1 MYYTFNK
8 TDKGYIGKAFEM
20 AIKNALNRKNADK
33 VSAQG
38 KSDFRFCR
46 INYEVKQNGSCIQYR
61 PNARYISGSS
71 RVIYATHI
79 AYNVVA
85 EDADTITICV
95 DLANTDMYVVDR
107 NAFIEFLLTHKGAVK
122 VNKERETVNIQTVYN
137 YKRNAYHGKLGKVIE
152 AWAAEHELDDDILGI
167 VWDGLEG

>member
-1 MYYTFNK
+1 MEYTFNK

-20 AIKNALNRKNADK
+20 AIKDALNRKNADK

-71 RVIYATHI
+71 RVIYATHV

-85 EDADTITICV
+85 EDADTITIAV
-95 DLANTDMYVVDR
+95 DLGNTDMYVVDR
-107 NAFIEFLLTHKGAVK
+107 NAFVAFLLTHKGAVK

-137 YKRNAYHGKLGKVIE
+137 YKKNAYHGKLGKDIE
-152 AWAAEHELDDDILGI
+152 GWARENDIDDDIIGEILANA
-167 VWDGLEG
+167 

>member
-1 MYYTFNK
+1 MEYTFDK
-8 TDKGYIGKAFEM
+8 TDKGYIGKAYEM
-20 AIKNALNRKNADK
+20 AIKDALNRKNANK

-38 KSDFRFCR
+38 KSDFRFNR

-71 RVIYATHI
+71 RVIYATHV

-85 EDADTITICV
+85 EDADTITIAI
-95 DLANTDMYVVDR
+95 DLGNTDMYVVDR
-107 NAFIEFLLTHKGAVK
+107 NAFVEFLLTHKGAVK
-122 VNKERETVNIQTVYN
+122 VNKERETVNIQTVFN

-152 AWAAEHELDDDILGI
+152 AWAFENDLCDDIIGEILANA
-167 VWDGLEG
+167 

>member
-1 MYYTFNK
+1 MEYTFNK

-20 AIKNALNRKNADK
+20 AVKSALNRRNADK

-71 RVIYATHI
+71 RVIYSTHI
-79 AYNVVA
+79 AYSVVA
-85 EDADTITICV
+85 EDADTITIAV
-95 DLANTDMYVVDR
+95 DLGNTDMYVVDR
-107 NAFIEFLLTHKGAVK
+107 NAFVEFLLTHKGAVK

-137 YKRNAYHGKLGKVIE
+137 YKKNAYHGKLGKVIE
-152 AWAAEHELDDDILGI
+152 EWARENDLDDDIIGEILANA
-167 VWDGLEG
+167 

>member
-1 MYYTFNK
+1 MEYTFNT

-20 AIKNALNRKNADK
+20 AIKEALNRKNADK

-38 KSDFRFCR
+38 KSDFRFNR
-46 INYEVKQNGSCIQYR
+46 LNYEVKQNGSCIQYR

-79 AYNVVA
+79 AYSVVA
-85 EDADTITICV
+85 EDADTITIRV

-107 NAFIEFLLTHKGAVK
+107 NAFVEFLLTHKGAVK

-137 YKRNAYHGKLGKVIE
+137 YKRNAYHGKLGKAIE
-152 AWAAEHELDDDILGI
+152 AWAFENDLCDDIIGEILANA
-167 VWDGLEG
+167 